1 MLQAPSPSALQPWR
15 PSPGCPLAVTRAA
28 SSASSR
34 AGCGFTAR
42 KAAVT
47 LGPLSRSGP
56 TVKPPG
62 APPSCPR
69 GWGDSHY
76 CWHPRGRCYCCHF
89 PQREA
94 PLETPWRWKHRTG
107 FHSGR
112 DSHAVVTRPHWG
124 TAGSFH
130 SRGGPCPAAST
141 SHHWEVGG
149 GGVGVRAQH
158 GAPRGGR
165 PGHSDGPMEA
175 GACQPHWGLGRNWT
189 DARCPSGAEQGEPWW
204 HSR

>member
-1 MLQAPSPSALQPWR
+1 MLQAPSPSALQPWQ

-34 AGCGFTAR
+34 AGCGFN
-42 KAAVT
+42 
-47 LGPLSRSGP
+47 
-56 TVKPPG
+56 
-62 APPSCPR
+62 
-69 GWGDSHY
+69 Y